1 MKRIFRPFFYYFFAL
16 SFLIIVS
23 ETSAQ
28 DIYTLKV
35 DDQLTMDFVPVA
47 GGSFTMGQGNQKI
60 DSLDN
65 TPEHTV
71 QIDGFWM
78 GAFEVDWEQYE
89 AFVFQE
95 LEEVEQLRNTQIAEL
110 GIDGISSAS
119 APYVDMSEGMG
130 KEGYP
135 AINMTQYAALMFC
148 KWLSAKTGDFY
159 RLPTEAEWEYA
170 CVQGYDAPIVD
181 LDSVAWYEEN
191 TDMKYEPVGS
201 KEGNK
206 LGLFDMLG
214 NVSEWTMDQYA
225 ADFYV
230 NSDSIN
236 PWNVPSE
243 LYPRVLRGGSWKD
256 SKAEIGCKTRFF
268 SRKQWKIMDPQMPKS
283 EWWLTNAPNAG
294 FRVVRPF
301 IKPSAEEIKKYWLP
315 LIEDYN

>member
-1 MKRIFRPFFYYFFAL
+1 MKRISGPVFYYFFVLA
-16 SFLIIVS
+16 SLIIVT
-23 ETSAQ
+23 ETTAQ
-28 DIYTLKV
+28 DKYTLKV
-35 DDQLTMDFVPVA
+35 DDLLTMDFVPVA
-47 GGSFTMGQGNQKI
+47 GGSFNMGQGNQKI

-71 QIDGFWM
+71 RIDGFWM
-78 GAFEVDWEQYE
+78 GAFEVDWAQYE

-95 LEEVEQLRNTQIAEL
+95 LEQVDQLRNAQIAEL

-135 AINMTQYAALMFC
+135 AINMTQYAALIFC

-170 CVQGYDAPIVD
+170 CVQGYDEPIIE
-181 LDSVAWYEEN
+181 LDSVAWYKEN

-214 NVSEWTMDQYA
+214 NVSEWTMDQYS

-236 PWNVPSE
+236 PWNVPTE

-283 EWWLTNAPNAG
+283 EWWLTNAPNVG

-301 IKPSAEEIKKYWLP
+301 VKPSAEEIKKYWLP